1 MRALIF
7 ALLANGKS
15 VIRNVLNS
23 PDVEAMCVACRH
35 LGAQVECFSDRV
47 EVHGVGGIIK
57 GAEDV
62 IQAGNSGLVLRFIG
76 GIAAL
81 GDLPIVITGDHSIR
95 HRRPVIPLLEAL
107 NQVGV
112 EAFSMRGEGAPI
124 LVKGPLRAGNVIVQG
139 EDSQPVSAL
148 LIAAAFAKE
157 SREIFVINAGEKPW
171 VNLTLEWFKK
181 LGIPFENHN
190 FERYKVIG
198 NARIDGFE
206 YTVPAD
212 LSTLCFP
219 LAAAIL
225 TDSELE
231 ICDLDFSDPQGDQK
245 IISILQ
251 QMGANIEVNM
261 RDKSLKV
268 RRGSALTGGC
278 FDVNECVDMTPIMA
292 VVGCFAKGKTRIQGA
307 HVART
312 KECDR
317 ISSIVSELK
326 KMGARIE
333 EHADG
338 FTVEQ
343 SLLKGAT
350 LGSHA
355 DHRIALSL
363 AIAGLGSEGE
373 TIVEQV
379 GCVKKTYPGF
389 CQQLQALGACISEK
403 EPT

>member
-1 MRALIF
+1 
-7 ALLANGKS
+7 
-15 VIRNVLNS
+15 
-23 PDVEAMCVACRH
+23 MCVACRH
-35 LGAQVECFSDRV
+35 LGARVECFSDRV

-62 IQAGNSGLVLRFIG
+62 IQAGNSGLILRFIG

-81 GDLPIVITGDHSIR
+81 GKRPIVITGDHSIR

-112 EAFSMRGEGAPI
+112 EALSTRGDGGAPI
-124 LVKGPLRAGNVIVQG
+124 LIRGPLREGNLIVQG
-139 EDSQPVSAL
+139 EDSQPISAL
-148 LIAAAFAKE
+148 LIATAFAQG
-157 SREIFVINAGEKPW
+157 SREIFVINPGEKPW
-171 VNLTLEWFKK
+171 VNLTLEWFKR
-181 LGIPFENHN
+181 LGIPFENHH

-198 NARIDGFE
+198 NARINGFE

-212 LSTLCFP
+212 LSTLCYP
-219 LAAAIL
+219 LVAAIL

-231 ICDLDFSDPQGDQK
+231 ICDLDFNDPQGDQK

-251 QMGANIEVNM
+251 QMGANIEVNKKE
-261 RDKSLKV
+261 RSLKV

-307 HVART
+307 HVARA
-312 KECDR
+312 KESDR

-343 SLLKGAT
+343 SLLQGAI
-350 LGSHA
+350 LSSHT

-389 CQQLQALGACISEK
+389 CQQLQALGACIVD
-403 EPT
+403 